1 MTRRLVTAVV
11 TVLAL
16 VLTGCSTSEPE
27 GGRPDAT
34 TERAPFAP
42 GPYDEGDVEAD
53 VAALAGWGI
62 PTFEDAE
69 AIEPMVEVTG
79 PEVPLRLLRE
89 QVEVMGSEAAG
100 GVGTTGAALDEAFAI
115 GAGGELR
122 ISTMLAAWL
131 QSGSDM
137 ATGLRGTLAT
147 VDLEHPDEAVFP
159 TVVLTGF
166 IRDLALSPGGSE
178 ATATMSASPAVFTR
192 AAAIDPCSASSTWV
206 EDMLGKLFDGL
217 KIKPVDTSLWNDALV
232 PLGWLLNLFISA
244 YDAIRQGAKW
254 IVIRG
259 YQVLVAPI
267 REALAQ
273 ISLLMAVVQTALTT
287 IHPLTSSWDGPNDPE
302 YGVLGSEKLTFDTTV
317 HVRSTNPLVWP
328 PTLRRCAEAA
338 GLTLP
343 NPTLEDSEVSW
354 TVRAADPAAVTEVS
368 SDKRLKA
375 EGEGGKATFTFSTA
389 QEPRDWKE
397 RGDVNL
403 IAAILTAH
411 VLRKNKQIRDAVNYA
426 VGASLRR
433 LLGFLPPFMRQYA
446 EGAIRQAIDPLLDN
460 LVVTS
465 KYDTARKFYVRSHM
479 KPEDTPTPTPTMPT
493 PSPPPPKPQPV
504 WVYVDRP
511 GIPGSVE
518 PGRILQFVACDGL
531 AGTWR
536 GKLRTGGLYDDDGFT
551 VPWADLPARP
561 FRIANGGIGSTTSR
575 ASGVTQ
581 VLGESV
587 PVTFDLRISVNGRSM
602 SVDGVPVQA
611 PVSFRSIPIRNT
623 PKGMCP

>member
-1 MTRRLVTAVV
+1 MTKRLVTVLV

-16 VLTGCSTSEPE
+16 VLTSCSTSEPDD
-27 GGRPDAT
+27 GGPDET
-34 TERAPFAP
+34 TARAPFAP
-42 GPYDEGDVEAD
+42 GPYDEGDLDAD
-53 VAALAGWGI
+53 IAALAGWGI
-62 PTFEDAE
+62 PTFEDAQ
-69 AIEPMVEVTG
+69 ATEPLVEVTA
-79 PEVPLRLLRE
+79 PEAPLRLLRE

-100 GVGTTGAALDEAFAI
+100 GVGTSGSDLDEAFAI

-122 ISTMLAAWL
+122 MSTMLAAWL

-137 ATGLRGTLAT
+137 ATDLRGALTT
-147 VDLEHPDEAVFP
+147 VDLDHPEDAVFP
-159 TVVLTGF
+159 TIVLTGF
-166 IRDLALSPGGSE
+166 IRDMGLSPSGTE
-178 ATATMSASPAVFTR
+178 ATATMTASPAVFTP
-192 AAAIDPCSASSTWV
+192 AAALDPCSASSTWV
-206 EDMLGKLFDGL
+206 EDTLAKLFDGL
-217 KIKPVDTSLWNDALV
+217 KIKPVDTSLWNTALL

-244 YDAIRQGAKW
+244 YDAIRQGAQW
-254 IVIRG
+254 ILIG
-259 YQVLVAPI
+259 TYQVLVAPI

-273 ISLLMAVVQTALTT
+273 ISVLMAVIQTALTT
-287 IHPLTSSWDGPNDPE
+287 IHPLASSWDGPNDPE
-302 YGVLGSEKLTFDTTV
+302 YGVLGGEELTFETTV

-328 PTLRRCAEAA
+328 ETLQRCAQAA

-343 NPTLEDSEVSW
+343 NPSLEDSEVSW

-403 IAAILTAH
+403 IATILTAH

-426 VGASLRR
+426 VGVSLRR

-446 EGAIRQAIDPLLDN
+446 EGAIKETIDPLLDK
-460 LVVTS
+460 LVTTS

-511 GIPGSVE
+511 GIPGAVE

-536 GKLRTGGLYDDDGFT
+536 GKLRTGGLYDDDGFS

-561 FRIANGGIGSTTSR
+561 FRIGNGGIGSTTSR

-581 VLGESV
+581 VLGQSV
-587 PVTFDLRISVNGRSM
+587 PVTFDLRIRVDGRTM
-602 SVDGVPVQA
+602 SVDGVPVQP